1 MSKVNPKIVNRPRI
15 LKWCYTPEDVKGE
28 IEEEEIKSEIEGTDI
43 GDVEGVSEEPVAVEP
58 AAKEPSV
65 EDGETVYEEYEDGET
80 VYEEYEELNEYSLG
94 ELEVDPIVLEG
105 TEEDESFLGDG
116 FREAPGLYNEF
127 QNDIVR
133 LRKVVFSSQSCE
145 DCYDNILSTT
155 LHGPPIGSH
164 RGFQCKFE
172 KNPQPY
178 YKNNKITFDDASE
191 LGQCWE
197 VCILDNGNR
206 IFWIP
211 SQQLLRRSYSYQ
223 HHLNAK
229 SICNVGLNSL
239 SIQSWQ

>member
-1 MSKVNPKIVNRPRI
+1 MKKKN
-15 LKWCYTPEDVKGE
+15 
-28 IEEEEIKSEIEGTDI
+28 
-43 GDVEGVSEEPVAVEP
+43 
-58 AAKEPSV
+58 
-65 EDGETVYEEYEDGET
+65 
-80 VYEEYEELNEYSLG
+80 
-94 ELEVDPIVLEG
+94 
-105 TEEDESFLGDG
+105 ESFLGDG
-116 FREAPGLYNEF
+116 FREASGLYNEF

-178 YKNNKITFDDASE
+178 FKNNKITFDDASE

-211 SQQLLRRSYSYQ
+211 SQ
-223 HHLNAK
+223 
-229 SICNVGLNSL
+229 
-239 SIQSWQ
+239 